1 MAPHLNQI
9 GVVGSSYPSSSA
21 SLLQLRSL
29 QVRMQRRCET
39 QALLREYEQQRRRLM
54 ALPRRTLPNA
64 HTSARIFT
72 ASSKFTRNGV
82 RPIAWATMILGYAV
96 QRMDL
101 EAWELILLMPCEDGF
116 HNEFIYTGG
125 SKALELFEEM
135 RQGTTK
141 PECFS
146 FVYVRGVQP
155 HGIA

>member
-72 ASSKFTRNGV
+72 ASLQSSLETVGGLQAHALAIKISGFYDVFVGSSLLNMYCKFGCLLDAYKV
-82 RPIAWATMILGYAV
+82 FDLLLG
-96 QRMDL
+96 
-101 EAWELILLMPCEDGF
+101 LL
-116 HNEFIYTGG
+116 
-125 SKALELFEEM
+125 
-135 RQGTTK
+135 
-141 PECFS
+141 
-146 FVYVRGVQP
+146 
-155 HGIA
+155 